1 MKKMSEN
8 NDENWDL
15 IIKPTRG
22 LFDLRLSQVW
32 KYKDLLW
39 LFVRRDFVSY
49 YKQTVLGPI
58 WFFVQPIFTTFIYI
72 FIFSNLARIPT
83 DGIPQ
88 PVFYLSGIIAWT
100 YFSDCLIKT
109 SNVFREN
116 ASIFGKVYF
125 PRLIMPMSIV
135 ISSLVRFSVQL
146 LLLLLMTGYYM
157 LIGFADFSP
166 TIYLALFPLL
176 VAFMAILGLGFGMII
191 SSVTTK
197 YRDLALLV
205 GFALPLLM
213 YATPVVYPL
222 STLGGNLRLL
232 ISANPMTHVIEGIR
246 LGFFGKGIFDIYSLL
261 YLFGISFF
269 ILFLGVVVFNKVEK
283 DFVDTV

>member
-1 MKKMSEN
+1 MTEN

-22 LFDLRLSQVW
+22 LFDLRLSEVW

-39 LFVRRDFVSY
+39 LFVRRDFVSF

-58 WFFVQPIFTTFIYI
+58 WFFVQPIFTTFIYV

-116 ASIFGKVYF
+116 SSIFGKVYF

-135 ISSLVRFSVQL
+135 FSSLVRFAIQL
-146 LLLLLMTGYYM
+146 LLLLLMTVYYM
-157 LIGFADFSP
+157 LIGAADFSP

-176 VAFMAILGLGFGMII
+176 VTFMAILGLGFGMII

-205 GFALPLLM
+205 GFTLPLLM

-232 ISANPMTHVIEGIR
+232 ISVNPMTHIIEGIR

-261 YLFGISFF
+261 YLLGFSFF

>member
-1 MKKMSEN
+1 MREN
-8 NDENWDL
+8 NYENWDL

-22 LFDLRLSQVW
+22 LFDLRLSEVW

-39 LFVRRDFVSY
+39 LFVRRDFVSF

-58 WFFVQPIFTTFIYI
+58 WFFVQPIFTTFIYV
-72 FIFSNLARIPT
+72 FIFSNLAQIPT

-116 ASIFGKVYF
+116 SSIFGKVYF

-135 ISSLVRFSVQL
+135 ISSLVRFTVQL
-146 LLLLLMTGYYM
+146 LLLLLMAGYFM
-157 LIGFADFSP
+157 LIGDADFSP
-166 TIYLALFPLL
+166 TIYLTLFPLL
-176 VAFMAILGLGFGMII
+176 VTFMAILGLGFGMII

-197 YRDLALLV
+197 YRDLSLLV

-222 STLGGNLRLL
+222 STLSGNLRLL
-232 ISANPMTHVIEGIR
+232 ISVNPMTHIIEGIR